1 MFKGDARHETLTA
14 SPSSHYSRPIPPP
27 RTPRG
32 NDIGLVARAPG
43 DKSAGHRP
51 RRLASAR
58 RVVVRLPARAGLWGR
73 DAVKKRVLASW
84 QPGIA
89 VVVADLTAT
98 ADWQEGSLDG
108 LLQAQ
113 RDLAL
118 SRAELRLV
126 VWSADLYAALQR
138 STTAELSVYANLP
151 AALRDP

>member
-1 MFKGDARHETLTA
+1 MFKGDARQESLTA
-14 SPSSHYSRPIPPP
+14 PPSSHYSRSIPPP

-32 NDIGLVARAPG
+32 NDIGLVARTPS
-43 DKSAGHRP
+43 DKSAAHRLG
-51 RRLASAR
+51 RLASAR

-73 DAVKKRVLASW
+73 DAVRNRVLASW

-98 ADWQEGSLDG
+98 ADWHEGSVDG

-113 RDLAL
+113 RDLAS

-126 VWSADLYAALQR
+126 VWSADLYAALR
-138 STTAELSVYANLP
+138 RNTTAELSVYANLP

>member
-1 MFKGDARHETLTA
+1 MFRSDARQESLSA
-14 SPSSHYSRPIPPP
+14 PSSSHYSRSIPPQ

-32 NDIGLVARAPG
+32 NDIGLVARTPG
-43 DKSAGHRP
+43 DKGTSHRLG
-51 RRLASAR
+51 RLASAG

-73 DAVKKRVLASW
+73 DAIRNRVLASW

-98 ADWQEGSLDG
+98 ADWREGSLDG

-113 RDLAL
+113 RDLAS

-126 VWSADLYAALQR
+126 VWSADLYAALR
-138 STTAELSVYANLP
+138 ESTTAELSIYANLP